1 MSKKKKTK
9 NQLYHLKT
17 GTLILVGG
25 VIPGVVV
32 KRLDQFMYEILA
44 EGKIHKVHRDVI
56 IEDDGEDNE

>member
-1 MSKKKKTK
+1 
-9 NQLYHLKT
+9 
-17 GTLILVGG
+17 LVGG